1 MLIPVARPRQGW
13 SFHEMV
19 RRTSDFA
26 IVAVAVMVD
35 LNERTGAIAAAHVA
49 LAGVAD
55 RVVLADP
62 ELTGATADEDLDAA
76 AARIA
81 ERLEP
86 PDDVHASGEYRQPPG
101 PGAHRPRAPPGLRP
115 GGRSRPMSEPRKLC
129 RGSGV
134 AWTEERG
141 TSDEGRRRSVEAWG
155 RRAGPRRRTGEQ

>member
-26 IVAVAVMVD
+26 IVAVAALVELDESATAVV
-35 LNERTGAIAAAHVA
+35 AARVA

-55 RVVLADP
+55 RVTLADAD
-62 ELTGATADEDLDAA
+62 LVGGTRDEDLDAA

-86 PDDVHASGEYRQPPG
+86 LDDVHASAAY
-101 PGAHRPRAPPGLRP
+101 
-115 GGRSRPMSEPRKLC
+115 
-129 RGSGV
+129 
-134 AWTEERG
+134 
-141 TSDEGRRRSVEAWG
+141 RRRLAAVLTA
-155 RRAGPRRRTGEQ
+155 RALRQARARARGAA